1 MKRKICDRFISGFH
15 GERLSLWHVSL
26 LKRLSLMG
34 TEGIYERY
42 VNFYTDFAFKK
53 LFGTEVNK
61 GLLISFLNALLHG
74 REEIR
79 DITYLNTEHLGT
91 QEYDRRA
98 VFDVY
103 CTNERGEHFL
113 VEMQKG
119 EQQFF
124 KDRSVYY
131 STFAIREQA
140 PRGEWNYG
148 LKGIYTIGILNFCFD
163 RSDADYRHEVKLMD
177 VAKKEVFYDKLTFI
191 YLEMPKFTKKED
203 ELDTLFDKW
212 LYAIRNMASLMDRPR
227 ALQEKV
233 FQHLFEA
240 AEIAKFDRKERYE
253 YEESLKAYRDWFSV
267 METAEQRGH
276 KKGFSKGLV
285 KGREEGLQQGLEKG
299 LVKGREEGLVKGREE
314 GVNKE
319 KKTIALKMKSM
330 GMPVDVIASATGLSP
345 EEITAL

>member
-1 MKRKICDRFISGFH
+1 
-15 GERLSLWHVSL
+15 
-26 LKRLSLMG
+26 MG

-61 GLLISFLNALLHG
+61 NLLISFLNALLHG
-74 REEIR
+74 REEIK

-124 KDRSVYY
+124 KDRSIYY

-140 PRGEWNYG
+140 PRGVWDYG
-148 LKGIYTIGILNFCFD
+148 LKGIYTIGILNFCFEKD
-163 RSDADYRHEVKLMD
+163 NTDYYHEVKLVD
-177 VAKKEVFYDKLTFI
+177 LASKEVFYDKLTFI
-191 YLEMPKFTKKED
+191 YLEMPKFTKGEN
-203 ELDTLFDKW
+203 ELETLFDKW
-212 LYAIRNMASLMDRPR
+212 LYAIRNLASLMERPR

-233 FQHLFEA
+233 FSHLFEV

-267 METAEQRGH
+267 MKTAEIRGH
-276 KKGFSKGLV
+276 EKGFTKGLA
-285 KGREEGLQQGLEKG
+285 EGLEKGMAEGLEKG
-299 LVKGREEGLVKGREE
+299 LEKGMAEGLEKGIAEGLEKGIAEGLEKGREKGREEERLANARNLKQL
-314 GVNKE
+314 GVPIDIIKR
-319 KKTIALKMKSM
+319 
-330 GMPVDVIASATGLSP
+330 ATGLN
-345 EEITAL
+345 EKDIELL